1 MAAVYANSANQIAAL
16 KELYTDD
23 KEYMKD
29 LVYKE
34 NPFLALVPKNESPD
48 GFAGK
53 YIPVPLEYGT
63 PQGRAHNFS
72 NAQNQQ
78 TSTALVS
85 FFVYV
90 ISDYQ
95 LVTITNLLMEQTK
108 TSAGAFVD
116 AAKLQMDGGFRNIT
130 NNIAFE
136 LFGDGT
142 GTRGASS
149 AASSQ
154 TGASPNVVTLP
165 LTNADQIV
173 AFEVGMLLVASTTPG
188 GAPGATGVLVTAVN
202 RATGVITGEGI
213 TLSTGATVASLDG
226 NFAIGSGI
234 AYLTISGDLPT
245 AGASGTGSFLAL
257 SGLQAWIPTASPT
270 PTVMFWG
277 VDRAA
282 DPTRLAGC
290 RFDARSFT
298 IEEGMTK
305 ALAFLNREGG
315 KPDLCVMDFTS
326 YASLVNAL
334 GAKVQYVQVNHD
346 EVEVA
351 FEGITFQSAYGRVTV
366 LADRSCPPTTAYL
379 LTMNT
384 WKLRSLGKVPHILTY
399 GMEGLEGLRVGN
411 ADALEIR
418 IGYYGNLI
426 CSAPGWN
433 CVVQLSA

>member
-1 MAAVYANSANQIAAL
+1 M
-16 KELYTDD
+16 
-23 KEYMKD
+23 
-29 LVYKE
+29 
-34 NPFLALVPKNESPD
+34 
-48 GFAGK
+48 
-53 YIPVPLEYGT
+53 VPLEYGT
-63 PQGRAHNFS
+63 PQGRSHTFA

-78 TSTALVS
+78 TPTSLAS
-85 FFVYV
+85 YFVYV
-90 ISDYQ
+90 IEDYQ

-108 TSAGAFVD
+108 TNAGAFVD

-142 GTRGASS
+142 ATRGQSS

-154 TGASPNVVTLP
+154 VGGVAVGGVTLP
-165 LTNADQIV
+165 LGNIQAIV
-173 AFEVGMLLVASTTPG
+173 NFEVGMLLVASASPG
-188 GAPGATGVLVTAVN
+188 GAPSTDTVFITAVN
-202 RATGVITGEGI
+202 RATGVINGTASAA
-213 TLSTGATVASLDG
+213 TLSA
-226 NFAIGSGI
+226 NWAIGSGI
-234 AYLTISGDLPT
+234 AYLSISGDLPA
-245 AGASGTGSFLAL
+245 AGASNTGSFEAL
-257 SGLQAWIPTASPT
+257 SGLAAWVPIASPGAADS
-270 PTVMFWG
+270 FWG
-277 VDRAA
+277 VNRSA
-282 DPTRLAGC
+282 DPTRLAGL
-290 RFDARSFT
+290 RYNAQAYT
-298 IEEGMTK
+298 IEEGMTN

-315 KPDLCVMDFTS
+315 KPDLAIMDFQS
-326 YASLVNAL
+326 YAALVNAL
-334 GAKVQYVQVNHD
+334 GAKVQYVQVKHD

-366 LADRSCPPTTAYL
+366 LADRSCPAQTCYL

-433 CVVQLSA
+433 CVVQLSS

>member
-1 MAAVYANSANQIAAL
+1 MAAVYANSSNQIAAL

-53 YIPVPLEYGT
+53 YIPVPLEYGV
-63 PQGRAHNFS
+63 PQGRSHTFT
-72 NAQNQQ
+72 NAQGNQ
-78 TSTALVS
+78 TASQLAS

-108 TSAGAFVD
+108 TNAGAFVD
-116 AAKLQMDGGFRNIT
+116 AAKLQMDGGFRNAT

-136 LFGDGT
+136 LFADGSGARASIAS
-142 GTRGASS
+142 GTNPSG
-149 AASSQ
+149 
-154 TGASPNVVTLP
+154 TTYVIVLDNVNKV
-165 LTNADQIV
+165 V
-173 AFEVGMLLVASTTPG
+173 FFEVGMTLVHA
-188 GAPGATGVLVTAVN
+188 
-202 RATGVITGEGI
+202 
-213 TLSTGATVASLDG
+213 
-226 NFAIGSGI
+226 
-234 AYLTISGDLPT
+234 TISGTTITVSSTSTAQITAVDRANGIITVLASGADSGWTTAGQALAVQGDIQSGTFT
-245 AGASGTGSFLAL
+245 AGAALAL
-257 SGLQAWIPTASPT
+257 SGLAAWIPTTTPASNDN
-270 PTVMFWG
+270 FWG
-277 VDRAA
+277 VNRST
-282 DPTRLAGC
+282 DPTRLAGL
-290 RFDARSFT
+290 RYDARNYT
-298 IEEGMTK
+298 IEEGMTN

-315 KPDLCVMDFTS
+315 KPDLCVMDFAS
-326 YASLVNAL
+326 YAALVNSL

-366 LADRSCPPTTAYL
+366 LADRNCPPQTAYL

>member
-1 MAAVYANSANQIAAL
+1 M
-16 KELYTDD
+16 
-23 KEYMKD
+23 
-29 LVYKE
+29 
-34 NPFLALVPKNESPD
+34 
-48 GFAGK
+48 
-53 YIPVPLEYGT
+53 IPVPLEYGT
-63 PQGRAHNFS
+63 PQGRSHTFS

-78 TSTALVS
+78 TPTSLVS
-85 FFVYV
+85 YFVYV
-90 ISDYQ
+90 IEDYQ

-108 TSAGAFVD
+108 TNAGAFVD

-142 GTRGASS
+142 ATRGISTSAST
-149 AASSQ
+149 Q
-154 TGASPNVVTLP
+154 NGVVVGGTVLP
-165 LTNADQIV
+165 LTNPQQIV
-173 AFEVGMLLVASTTPG
+173 QFEVGMLLVASSSAG
-188 GAPGATGVLVTAVN
+188 GAPSTDTVLVTAVD
-202 RATGVITGEGI
+202 RANGIVTGTASTA
-213 TLSTGATVASLDG
+213 TLSS
-226 NFAIGSGI
+226 NWAIGTGS
-234 AYLTISGDLPT
+234 AYLSISGDLPS
-245 AGASGTGSFLAL
+245 AGASSTSSYLAL
-257 SGLQAWIPTASPT
+257 SGLAAWIPVTTPAST
-270 PTVMFWG
+270 DSFWG
-277 VDRAA
+277 VNRSA

-290 RFDARSFT
+290 RFNATSYT
-298 IEEGMTK
+298 IEEGLTN

-315 KPDLCVMDFTS
+315 KPDLCIMDFAS

-351 FEGITFQSAYGRVTV
+351 FEGITFQSAYGRVTI
-366 LADRSCPPTTAYL
+366 LADRSCPPQTCYL
-379 LTMNT
+379 LTMDT

-433 CVVQLSA
+433 CVVSLSA

>member
-1 MAAVYANSANQIAAL
+1 MHMSAVYANSSNQIAAL

-23 KEYMKD
+23 KDYMKD

-53 YIPVPLEYGT
+53 YIPVPLEYGN
-63 PQGRAHNFS
+63 PQGRSHAFS
-72 NAQNQQ
+72 NAQSQQ
-78 TSTALVS
+78 TASSLAS

-142 GTRGASS
+142 GQRGAIG
-149 AASSQ
+149 AAS
-154 TGASPNVVTLP
+154 NVSLAYTITLS
-165 LTNADQIV
+165 NIQQIV
-173 AFEVGMLLVASTTPG
+173 NFEVGMLLVNFTNSAGSIS
-188 GAPGATGVLVTAVN
+188 AVSATQGSVTAVN
-202 RATGVITGEGI
+202 RATGV
-213 TLSTGATVASLDG
+213 L
-226 NFAIGSGI
+226 AI
-234 AYLTISGDLPT
+234 TISGTDSSWGTVGQGLGIYGDIVS
-245 AGASGTGSFLAL
+245 GAISTGSNLAL
-257 SGLQAWIPTASPT
+257 SGLQAWIPVTSPAST
-270 PTVMFWG
+270 DSFWG
-277 VDRAA
+277 VNRSS
-282 DPTRLAGC
+282 DPTRLAGL
-290 RFDARSFT
+290 RYNAQSYT
-298 IEEGMTK
+298 IEEGMTN
-305 ALAFLNREGG
+305 ALAFINREGG
-315 KPDLCVMDFTS
+315 KPDLCIMDFAS
-326 YASLVNAL
+326 YAALVNAL
-334 GAKVQYVQVNHD
+334 GAKVQYVQVKHD

-366 LADRSCPPTTAYL
+366 LADRSCPPQTAYL
-379 LTMNT
+379 LTMAT

-426 CSAPGWN
+426 CSAPGFN

>member
-1 MAAVYANSANQIAAL
+1 MSAQFANSSNQIAAL
-16 KELYTDD
+16 KELYTND
-23 KEYMKD
+23 KDYMKD

-63 PQGRAHNFS
+63 PQGRSHAFA
-72 NAQNQQ
+72 NAQSQQ
-78 TSTALVS
+78 TATSLAS

-108 TSAGAFVD
+108 SSAGAFVD
-116 AAKLQMDGGFRNIT
+116 AAKLQIDGGIRNIT
-130 NNIAFE
+130 NNIAME
-136 LFGDGT
+136 LFGSGT
-142 GTRGASS
+142 ASRGTIGTA
-149 AASSQ
+149 
-154 TGASPNVVTLP
+154 TLSGGS
-165 LTNADQIV
+165 NAMSIVLSNAQQIV
-173 AFEVGMLLVASTTPG
+173 AFEVGMTLACSAAATDG
-188 GAPGATGVLVTAVN
+188 GAPSTQGTMSVTGVD
-202 RATGVITGEGI
+202 R
-213 TLSTGATVASLDG
+213 STG
-226 NFAIGSGI
+226 
-234 AYLTISGDLPT
+234 TISGTSSTTLSST
-245 AGASGTGSFLAL
+245 LTEFAAGHFLSIAGDVPAGGAANTGSFLAL
-257 SGLQAWIPTASPT
+257 SGIAAWVPTTAPGST
-270 PTVMFWG
+270 PFWG
-277 VDRAA
+277 VDRSA
-282 DPTRLAGC
+282 DVTRLGGC
-290 RFDARSFT
+290 RYDARSYT
-298 IEEGMTK
+298 IEEGMTN

-315 KPDLCVMDFTS
+315 RPDLCVMDFAS
-326 YASLVNAL
+326 YSALVNSL

-366 LADRSCPPTTAYL
+366 LADRSCPPATAYL
-379 LTMNT
+379 LTMST

>member
-1 MAAVYANSANQIAAL
+1 MSAVFANSSNQIAAL

-23 KEYMKD
+23 KDYMKD

-53 YIPVPLEYGT
+53 YIPVPLQYGN
-63 PQGRAHNFS
+63 PQGRAHTFS

-78 TSTALVS
+78 TATSLSS

-90 ISDYQ
+90 VSDYQ

-108 TSAGAFVD
+108 SNAGAFVD
-116 AAKLQMDGGFRNIT
+116 AAKLQIDGGFRNIT

-142 GTRGASS
+142 GTRGIIGSSVQS
-149 AASSQ
+149 AA
-154 TGASPNVVTLP
+154 PDYVITLS
-165 LTNADQIV
+165 NIQQIV
-173 AFEVGMLLVASTTPG
+173 NFEVGMTLVSFTKSSTTISGVSASDAIITAVDRANGVISVTASTTANSEWG
-188 GAPGATGVLVTAVN
+188 TAAAGKGLGIKGDIVSGA
-202 RATGVITGEGI
+202 I
-213 TLSTGATVASLDG
+213 STGS
-226 NFAIGSGI
+226 S
-234 AYLTISGDLPT
+234 
-245 AGASGTGSFLAL
+245 LAL
-257 SGLQAWIPTASPT
+257 SGLQAWIPVSSPASNDS
-270 PTVMFWG
+270 FWG
-277 VDRAA
+277 VNRSA
-282 DPTRLAGC
+282 DPTRLAGL
-290 RFDARSFT
+290 RYDGSSLT
-298 IEEGMTK
+298 IEEAMTN
-305 ALAFLNREGG
+305 ALAFVNREGG
-315 KPDLCVMDFTS
+315 RPDLAIMDFAS
-326 YASLVNAL
+326 YAALVNSL
-334 GAKVQYVQVNHD
+334 GAKVQYVQVKHD

-366 LADRSCPPTTAYL
+366 LADRSCPPQTAYL
-379 LTMNT
+379 LTMST

-399 GMEGLEGLRVGN
+399 GLEGLEGLRVGN

-426 CSAPGWN
+426 CSAPGMN